1 MTAERLRQFDSRSDL
16 RSSNLFAT
24 LFRSFFSHLGG
35 DKAAMTKSDLIDHLC
50 EAEKMPKGRA
60 ELLINAIFDCM
71 EASLRR
77 GERIEIRGFGSFEIR
92 NYRAYEGRNPRTGSA
107 VSVKPKR
114 LPFFKVGKEL
124 KERVNA
130 AATRA
135 AVAANAATNATKKT
149 GTDGGSTAASSTEV
163 APAPPASSTNVS
175 AQSAPAPSR
184 TSTPVPVSVSVRA

>member
-1 MTAERLRQFDSRSDL
+1 
-16 RSSNLFAT
+16 
-24 LFRSFFSHLGG
+24 
-35 DKAAMTKSDLIDHLC
+35 MTKSDLIDLLC

-92 NYRAYEGRNPRTGSA
+92 SYRAYEGRNPRTGSS
-107 VSVKPKR
+107 VNVKPKR

-130 AATRA
+130 AAERA
-135 AVAANAATNATKKT
+135 AAARGNGDGGPSTAPSANGNTAGGAAGQSTGATKNATSAGTTPAVNAPRVANA
-149 GTDGGSTAASSTEV
+149 
-163 APAPPASSTNVS
+163 
-175 AQSAPAPSR
+175 
-184 TSTPVPVSVSVRA
+184 